1 MTLRKQENL
10 TKTQKNDDLDAE
22 IFGTTVIF

>member
-10 TKTQKNDDLDAE
+10 KKTQKNDDLDAE